1 MLVRALKVLGYF
13 LMRQPA
19 RTSTRQP
26 LISRAMKLALMT
38 ETGRIGNL
46 NRETGSPDKWA
57 DAGKRRSQKGQ
68 EKCRFQPNR

>member
-1 MLVRALKVLGYF
+1 
-13 LMRQPA
+13 
-19 RTSTRQP
+19 
-26 LISRAMKLALMT
+26 MKLALMA

-57 DAGKRRSQKGQ
+57 DAGQRRSQKGQ